1 MDDIN
6 ISVIDSPYTKSYT
19 INKVVIRVMNLELYK
34 SVNVHVRLMDNNQMV
49 KSEMILI
56 EGTDYTNW
64 GNNDDYIVTYV
75 LTKLGLTKLTPEQ
88 ITTA

>member
-34 SVNVHVRLMDNNQMV
+34 SVNVHARLMDNNQMV

>member
-1 MDDIN
+1 
-6 ISVIDSPYTKSYT
+6 
-19 INKVVIRVMNLELYK
+19 MNLELYK

>member
-56 EGTDYTNW
+56 AGEDYTNW